1 MLRFNNSSLSVG
13 RDVALPWGVGT
24 VNLRVAA
31 LAMLWARAWRGLG
44 TAVFVREPPL
54 SEDERGQCFHL
65 SLVQCPLVFPR

>member
-24 VNLRVAA
+24 VNLQVAA
-31 LAMLWARAWRGLG
+31 LAMLCWAWRGLG